1 MLERDDIET
10 VGDEETV
17 APRKNKARDK
27 REKELNDLREL
38 LKTYGGRAFL
48 WRVLTQTGLYRQ
60 SFTGDEPTTYFNEG
74 KRRIGLWLLDEIFSA
89 DKGMFNRM
97 QNEAEDRGERR

>member
-1 MLERDDIET
+1 MQDPEVIDT
-10 VGDEETV
+10 ADEEAV
-17 APRKNKARDK
+17 PVRRNKARDK
-27 REKELNDLREL
+27 REKELNDLRDL

-74 KRRIGLWLLDEIFSA
+74 KRRIGLWLIEEIFSA
-89 DKGMFNRM
+89 DKGMFNVM
-97 QNEAEDRGERR
+97 QNEAEDRGERK